1 MMGTPTPLR
10 TIGVLIWD
18 EWQRFR
24 SFVWYFSKYWKCT
37 KEPIIKKSPRKNRK
51 KTKRSPYGR
60 KWDKHFCDIL
70 KELLFKNVTDIQPFE
85 ISQRSMSGLWALNQS
100 GEKDENKSFEIWF
113 FAPSSIAKFSY
124 YLQTNT
130 LKSKLVIN
138 VLFVYNTFSGIKEK
152 GSSRPN
158 LSSCKY
164 FLWISQALQ
173 VKSSQ
178 DWKRS
183 NRF

>member
-24 SFVWYFSKYWKCT
+24 SFVWYFSKCT

-85 ISQRSMSGLWALNQS
+85 ISQRSMSGLWTLNQS
-100 GEKDENKSFEIWF
+100 GEKDENKSFEIWVFGSFTPF
-113 FAPSSIAKFSY
+113 FK
-124 YLQTNT
+124 
-130 LKSKLVIN
+130 
-138 VLFVYNTFSGIKEK
+138 
-152 GSSRPN
+152 
-158 LSSCKY
+158 
-164 FLWISQALQ
+164 ISQTFQ
-173 VKSSQ
+173 IFWKWSKWTKSQISLLP
-178 DWKRS
+178 RHTTLS
-183 NRF
+183 YHFEPS